1 MSKISKSLA
10 RKLSARIL
18 LLAMPVFILSL
29 GIFYLQSRYL
39 IHHEAVER
47 SNSVLHTAIQ
57 RVSNFMN
64 TIENSTDANAWLLEE
79 SFTPESLEAIT
90 HRIVNLNPNVIDCYV
105 STAPDVFPQYGPK
118 FSVYTFDDG
127 DSIVTVRET
136 YFDYLSKKW
145 YNKGMQMGEAFW
157 IEPFSEQLDGA
168 INYNDAVAAYCRPIR
183 SEEGRIMGLI
193 NTDFAFSQLAKCIAS
208 TEHSY
213 PDAYFVLL
221 GADGRYFIHPD
232 TTRLFRKTIYTDA
245 DPKRNAD
252 IIALGHQMTDG
263 KQGIMHVMVNGQ
275 KCHVNY
281 QPVPG
286 TSWCLAMVCPE
297 SQVLAGYHRLAYV
310 IIALIIIGLLGIL
323 WLSGNVVRQTIQPI
337 QQLLGYTQRIAD
349 GNYDDPIPH
358 SDQPDDIGQLQNS
371 FAAMQQALQE
381 RMGSISQAAQEIQKQ
396 NEQRAHNMEL
406 AEESVRKKTLF
417 IQNLSH
423 QIRTPLNVITG
434 FSDVMLNNITLRE
447 KEKDAND
454 KYLKED
460 LSVVTGMMNYNAIH
474 LKRMVLMLFD
484 SSSAGSAQHLMGNRK
499 DEVSCNEIARE
510 CIDYTKEHF
519 KGIEIQFTTDLSDA
533 VQILTNHLYL
543 MRTIRELLYNAA
555 KFSDGEHIHL
565 HVSETDATINF
576 TIEDT
581 GSGLPDDADD
591 LLHKPFIK
599 IDDLSEGLGLGLP
612 LSKRHALSLGG
623 DLIYDK
629 DYHDGCRFI
638 LEMPK

>member
-1 MSKISKSLA
+1 MSRISKSLS
-10 RKLSARIL
+10 RKLSTNII

-29 GIFYLQSRYL
+29 GVFYLQSRYL
-39 IHHEAVER
+39 IRHEAIER
-47 SNSVLHTAIQ
+47 SKSVLHTAIQ
-57 RVSNFMN
+57 RVCNFMN
-64 TIENSTDANAWLLEE
+64 TIENSTNGNAWLLEE

-105 STAPDVFPQYGPK
+105 STAPGVFPQYGRQ

-145 YNKGMQMGEAFW
+145 YKKGMQTGEAFW
-157 IEPFSEQLDGA
+157 IEPFSEQLEGA
-168 INYNDAVAAYCRPIR
+168 VNPNDAVAAYCRPIR
-183 SEEGRIMGLI
+183 SEDGHMMGLI
-193 NTDFAFSQLAKCIAS
+193 NTDFAFSQLAKSIAS
-208 TEHSY
+208 TEHFY
-213 PDAYFVLL
+213 PDAYFMLL

-252 IIALGHQMTDG
+252 IIALGHQMTAG
-263 KQGIMHVMVNGQ
+263 KQGIMHVMINGQ

-281 QPVPG
+281 HPVPG
-286 TSWCLAMVCPE
+286 TSWSLAMVCPE
-297 SQVLAGYHRLAYV
+297 SEVLAGYHRLAYV
-310 IIALIIIGLLGIL
+310 ITVLILIGLLAIL
-323 WLSGNVVRQTIQPI
+323 WITNRVVCQTILPI
-337 QQLLGYTQRIAD
+337 RQLLDYTQHIED
-349 GNYDDPIPH
+349 GNYDEIIPQ
-358 SDQPDDIGQLQNS
+358 SDQPDDIGHLQNS
-371 FAAMQQALQE
+371 FAAMQRALYDH
-381 RMGSISQAAQEIQKQ
+381 MGSIRQTAYEIKKQ
-396 NEQRAHNMEL
+396 NELRAHNMEL
-406 AEESVRKKTLF
+406 AEESIRKKTLF

-423 QIRTPLNVITG
+423 QIRTPLNIVTG
-434 FSDVMLNNITLRE
+434 FSDVMLDNITLRE
-447 KEKDAND
+447 KGKDAND

-460 LSVVTGMMNYNAIH
+460 LSVVTGMMKYNAIH

-484 SSSAGSAQHLMGNRK
+484 STTAGSAQQLMGNRK

-519 KGIEIQFTTDLSDA
+519 KGIEILFTSDLSDG
-533 VQILTNHLYL
+533 VHILTNHLYL

-565 HVSETDATINF
+565 HVSETETTVNF

-581 GSGLPDDADD
+581 GSGLPDNADD
-591 LLHKPFIK
+591 LLYKPFIK

-623 DLIYDK
+623 DMIYDK

-638 LEMPK
+638 VEMPK

>member
-10 RKLSARIL
+10 RKLSTNII

-29 GIFYLQSRYL
+29 GLFYLQSRYL

-47 SNSVLHTAIQ
+47 SKSVLRTAIQ

-64 TIENSTDANAWLLEE
+64 TIESSTDANAWLLEE
-79 SFTPESLEAIT
+79 TFTPQSIEAIT
-90 HRIVNLNPNVIDCYV
+90 RRIVNLNPNVLDCYV
-105 STAPDVFPQYGPK
+105 SAAPDMFPQYGQQ
-118 FSVYTFDDG
+118 FSVYTFKDD

-136 YFDYLSKKW
+136 YYNYFDRQW
-145 YNKGMQMGEAFW
+145 YRKGMQADKAFW
-157 IEPFSEQLDGA
+157 IEPFSEQMEGA
-168 INYNDAVAAYCRPIR
+168 VNYNDAVAAYCRPIR

-193 NTDFAFSQLAKCIAS
+193 NTEFAFSQLARSIAS

-221 GADGRYFIHPD
+221 GADGRYIIHPD

-252 IIALGHQMTDG
+252 IIALGHQMTEG
-263 KQGIMHVMVNGQ
+263 MQGIMHVKVNGK

-286 TSWCLAMVCPE
+286 TSWSLAMVCPE
-297 SQVLAGYHRLAYV
+297 NEVLAGYHRLAYV
-310 IIALIIIGLLGIL
+310 IISLIIIGLLAVL
-323 WLSGNVVRQTIQPI
+323 WLSSKVVRQTIQPI
-337 QQLLGYTQRIAD
+337 KQLLGYTQRIAD
-349 GNYDDPIPH
+349 GNYDEPIPH

-371 FAAMQQALQE
+371 FAGMQQALQKH
-381 RMGSISQAAQEIQKQ
+381 MGSISQTAEEIQKQ
-396 NEQRAHNMEL
+396 NEQRAHKMEM

-423 QIRTPLNVITG
+423 QIRTPLNVVTG
-434 FSDVMLNNITLRE
+434 FSAVLMNNILQRE
-447 KEKDAND
+447 KGGEAND

-460 LSVVTGMMNYNAIH
+460 LGVVTGMMKYNAIH

-484 SSSAGSAQHLMGNRK
+484 SSSAGSAQHLMGNRQ

-510 CIDYTKEHF
+510 SIEYTKEHF
-519 KGIEIQFTTDLSDA
+519 KGIEIQFTTELSDA
-533 VQILTNHLYL
+533 VHILTNHLYL

-555 KFSDGEHIHL
+555 KYSDGEHIHL
-565 HVSETDATINF
+565 YVTETATTVNF

-591 LLHKPFIK
+591 LLYKPFIK

-629 DYHDGCRFI
+629 DYRDGCRFI
-638 LEMPK
+638 VEMPK